1 MNWGPNHSQ
10 MSQFAVHDVPP
21 QIIDPGQIMIFHQ
34 PRFPWNKG
42 ISLPQL
48 PFGVRSCEVAVIW
61 PPWYTYI
68 YIYMCV
74 LATNVYS
81 CRVLLP
87 KQSVV
92 TKHLSFTPDFW
103 HATKK
108 TWTFTCVQGFY
119 PHKNRRM
126 IDRFVTGI
134 QGKMNHSKVVN
145 PRLEPGG
152 SKNKHLK
159 TWIWCGLS
167 PLPVV
172 VTTRI
177 IPFLVGNPYKPS
189 FPLLL
194 GGGTTQDMMWLKWWD
209 IHNLRPHLQYP
220 FPQQLRSIQITV
232 GLVSPKKWSKRK
244 HMYWNTTKIPIWI
257 QKVLWNHQQN
267 YPLLCLSSL
276 LSKDPSTL
284 RAPQPIPLVVVA
296 SVHGSVRGPPA
307 RRVVSEG
314 SKTAVT
320 WNLKV
325 GKKQNQIYKAKYV
338 HIYNTINN

>member
-1 MNWGPNHSQ
+1 MCIVAEFSFQSNQLWQNIFLLHLIFDMQPKNLNFYCIIFTSCSRFLPSQ
-10 MSQFAVHDVPP
+10 KRQ
-21 QIIDPGQIMIFHQ
+21 
-34 PRFPWNKG
+34 N
-42 ISLPQL
+42 
-48 PFGVRSCEVAVIW
+48 
-61 PPWYTYI
+61 
-68 YIYMCV
+68 
-74 LATNVYS
+74 
-81 CRVLLP
+81 
-87 KQSVV
+87 
-92 TKHLSFTPDFW
+92 
-103 HATKK
+103 
-108 TWTFTCVQGFY
+108 
-119 PHKNRRM
+119 
-126 IDRFVTGI
+126 DRFVTGI
-134 QGKMNHSKVVN
+134 QGKMNHSKSQPLLTKN

-152 SKNKHLK
+152 KKQTSENM
-159 TWIWCGLS
+159 
-167 PLPVV
+167 
-172 VTTRI
+172 
-177 IPFLVGNPYKPS
+177 
-189 FPLLL
+189 
-194 GGGTTQDMMWLKWWD
+194 DMMWLKWWD

-284 RAPQPIPLVVVA
+284 RAPKPIPLVVVA

-325 GKKQNQIYKAKYV
+325 GKKQNQIYKANMY
-338 HIYNTINN
+338 IYIYIL